1 MIGFEDKILQSR
13 HENNKK
19 AVQAF
24 EAKYQE
30 LVTKMNGDYDKNEKS
45 SSSSSDGG
53 EDGNKGKSSMLSQR
67 PKPFPHVIHF
77 IEDCQNEK
85 INLLHDG
92 DFHFGNDV
100 PIWHFRAAMDALIAG
115 ARMADSP
122 ASFRMS
128 HRKYSHQETVA
139 LEEFL
144 VTEDIDIEHFG
155 LEHVRTKQSAGCNF
169 AVVCLAT
176 DLALGLFCF
185 CWGVVSFSFLVQVWG
200 FDCQEKYAATLVEC
214 LTGTKNLKSLS
225 FRFLTSAEQKT
236 KDWWETVASL
246 VKHHKTLESV
256 SFGFTRPRPLIA
268 HNVME
273 RHYEQHPEILETLLI
288 SIGSN
293 RRLRHVA
300 LESVGLTTE
309 GE

>member
-1 MIGFEDKILQSR
+1 LNLYIFFFPCVNTHGTTFIRFVTGKKFTQLLLYPDSVPKKKKKTEWSVVKRASTVIGFEDKILQSR

-45 SSSSSDGG
+45 SSSSDG

-85 INLLHDG
+85 LNLLHDG

-155 LEHVRTKQSAGCNF
+155 LDHVRTKQSAGCNF
-169 AVVCLAT
+169 AVCLY
-176 DLALGLFCF
+176 G
-185 CWGVVSFSFLVQVWG
+185 
-200 FDCQEKYAATLVEC
+200 
-214 LTGTKNLKSLS
+214 
-225 FRFLTSAEQKT
+225 
-236 KDWWETVASL
+236 
-246 VKHHKTLESV
+246 H
-256 SFGFTRPRPLIA
+256 
-268 HNVME
+268 
-273 RHYEQHPEILETLLI
+273 
-288 SIGSN
+288 
-293 RRLRHVA
+293 
-300 LESVGLTTE
+300 
-309 GE
+309 

>member
-1 MIGFEDKILQSR
+1 MIGVEDKLLQTR

-45 SSSSSDGG
+45 SSGRSDG

-67 PKPFPHVIHF
+67 PKPFPHIIRF

-128 HRKYSHQETVA
+128 HRKYSQQETVA
-139 LEEFL
+139 LEELL

-155 LEHVRTKQSAGCNF
+155 LEDVRTNNLRTWCVF

-176 DLALGLFCF
+176 DLALGLVLLGF
-185 CWGVVSFSFLVQVWG
+185 CWGLFPFHSWCRCGGLIA
-200 FDCQEKYAATLVEC
+200 K
-214 LTGTKNLKSLS
+214 KS
-225 FRFLTSAEQKT
+225 
-236 KDWWETVASL
+236 
-246 VKHHKTLESV
+246 
-256 SFGFTRPRPLIA
+256 TRP
-268 HNVME
+268 HWWNV
-273 RHYEQHPEILETLLI
+273 
-288 SIGSN
+288 
-293 RRLRHVA
+293 
-300 LESVGLTTE
+300 
-309 GE
+309 